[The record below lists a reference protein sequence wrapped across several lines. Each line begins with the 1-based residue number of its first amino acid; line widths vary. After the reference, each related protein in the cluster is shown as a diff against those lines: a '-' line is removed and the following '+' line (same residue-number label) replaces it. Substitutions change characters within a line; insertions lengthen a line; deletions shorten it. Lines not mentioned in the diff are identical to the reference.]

1 VNWHYL
7 IGISTELRE
16 HDGYFVFE
24 GAVVVKFRGYGFH
37 CV

>member
-7 IGISTELRE
+7 IGISTELHE

-24 GAVVVKFRGYGFH
+24 GVAVVKFRGYGF
-37 CV
+37 